1 VDASAALG
9 LCSAPIVKITHLIEA
24 PRWQVGV
31 RGGTIPRVD
40 TEARDTSPGTSTLR
54 AEAIGLSPGEVV
66 ERVDE
71 LLEVAYRS
79 ASLGNVDDPV
89 AEAIYILLSV
99 QTREAVYK
107 RVFQE
112 LRTRYPTWEEV
123 LAADRNEL
131 EEVVRSAGFQE
142 RRAETIQKFL
152 GRVLEGNARRGQPG
166 VISLDYLREMPDE
179 EVLAELTSLPGLG
192 PKTARCIMT
201 YSLGRDVFAVDTHV
215 SRIFHRL
222 GLVPRGRGKVDHAL
236 YEKVVPAAMRQRLH
250 VNLIHHGRAT
260 CRTQKPACGS
270 CPLISFCAEG
280 QDRLEVDERPVAVE
294 LFAGAG
300 GLALGFKQ
308 AGFQVAVAV
317 EIERNAA
324 QTHRANHPGTVVLE
338 RDVHEITAEHM
349 RAVAPWVREVA
360 AVIGGPPCQGYSI
373 AGKRDPDDEKNVL
386 FKQHVRLAS
395 ELEARFVVIENVL
408 GMRNIKGVSFHEAVE
423 QELREYGYNPDH
435 RVVKA
440 SDYGIPQLRRRLIF
454 TAQLLRRC
462 TGDEPQMPPGD
473 YCGDRRERC
482 QCGRPLAPTVMEVL
496 EQPGLPP
503 LGPGEDAEYRLLER
517 GAVLLNGSTMKHS
530 QKVIDKIAGIQAGKG
545 PISYRRLHRDLA
557 RTIVAGHR
565 ALPVHPT
572 LNRTVSVREAARIQG
587 FPDDYVFCGSRGKQ
601 PLQVANAV
609 PPALGEAVARA
620 LIRVIEKRPGP
631 SLREAE
637 QDLCGPPALQL
648 LLPPRGEQEEGVS
661 RAAAG

>member
-1 VDASAALG
+1 M
-9 LCSAPIVKITHLIEA
+9 
-24 PRWQVGV
+24 
-31 RGGTIPRVD
+31 D
-40 TEARDTSPGTSTLR
+40 TQARNTSPDRSTLR
-54 AEAIGLSPGEVV
+54 TEAIGLSSGEVV

-112 LRTRYPTWEEV
+112 LRTRYPTWHEV
-123 LAADRNEL
+123 LDADRAEL

-142 RRAETIQKFL
+142 RRAEGIQKFL
-152 GRVLEGNARRGQPG
+152 GKVLEDNARRGKPG

-179 EVLAELTSLPGLG
+179 EVLAELESLPGLG

-222 GLVPRGRGKVDHAL
+222 GLVPREKGKVDHSL
-236 YEKVVPAAMRQRLH
+236 YEKVVPAAMGQRLH
-250 VNLIHHGRAT
+250 VNLIHHGRAI

-270 CPLISFCAEG
+270 CPLISFCAVG
-280 QDRLEVDERPVAVE
+280 QGELRSDARPVAVE

-300 GLALGFKQ
+300 GLALGFQ
-308 AGFQVAVAV
+308 EAGFRVAVAV
-317 EIERNAA
+317 EMERNAA

-338 RDVHEITAEHM
+338 RDVNKITADHV
-349 RAVAPWVREVA
+349 RAVAPWVGEVA

-373 AGKRDPDDEKNVL
+373 AGKRDPDDAKNVL
-386 FKQHVRLAS
+386 FKQQVRLAS
-395 ELEARFVVIENVL
+395 ELEARFVVIENVP
-408 GMRNIKGVSFHEAVE
+408 GMRNIKGIRFHEAVE
-423 QELREYGYNPDH
+423 QELREHGYNPDH

-440 SDYGIPQLRRRLIF
+440 SNYGVPQLRWRLIF
-454 TAQLLRRC
+454 TAQLLHKSS
-462 TGDEPQMPPGD
+462 GDEPRMPPGD
-473 YCGDRRERC
+473 YCGDRRDQC
-482 QCGRPLAPTVMEVL
+482 QCGRDWVPTVLEVL
-496 EQPGLPP
+496 GRPGLPE
-503 LGPGEDAEYRLLER
+503 LDSGEVAEYRLLEE
-517 GAVLLNGSTMKHS
+517 GVVLLNGSTMKHGR
-530 QKVIDKIAGIQAGKG
+530 KVIDKIAGIEPGKG
-545 PISYRRLHRDLA
+545 PISYRRLHLDLA

-572 LNRTVSVREAARIQG
+572 LHRTISVREAARIQG
-587 FPDDYVFCGSRGKQ
+587 FRDDYVFCGSRGKQ

-609 PPALGEAVARA
+609 PPALGEAAARE
-620 LIRVIEKRPGP
+620 LIRVIEKRPGS
-631 SLREAE
+631 SLLEAE
-637 QDLCGPPALQL
+637 HDPCGPPATLQL
-648 LLPPRGEQEEGVS
+648 LLPPREEQEEGGAS
-661 RAAAG
+661 RAAG

>member
-1 VDASAALG
+1 M
-9 LCSAPIVKITHLIEA
+9 
-24 PRWQVGV
+24 
-31 RGGTIPRVD
+31 D
-40 TEARDTSPGTSTLR
+40 TEARDTSSDISTLR

-71 LLEVAYRS
+71 LLEVAHRS

-99 QTREAVYK
+99 QTRGAVYK

-112 LRTRYPTWEEV
+112 LRTRYPTWDEV
-123 LAADRNEL
+123 LGADRGEL
-131 EEVVRSAGFQE
+131 EEVVRAAGFQE

-152 GRVLEGNARRGQPG
+152 GKVLEGNARRGQPG
-166 VISLDYLREMPDE
+166 SISLDYLREMPDE

-201 YSLGRDVFAVDTHV
+201 YSLGRNVFAVDTHV

-222 GLVPRGRGKVDHAL
+222 GLVPRGKGKVDHAL

-260 CRTQKPACGS
+260 CRTRKPACGS
-270 CPLISFCAEG
+270 CPLISFCTEG
-280 QDRLEVDERPVAVE
+280 QGKLGTDAQPVAVE

-300 GLALGFKQ
+300 GLALGFKEG
-308 AGFQVAVAV
+308 GFRVAVAV
-317 EIERNAA
+317 EMERNAA

-338 RDVHEITAEHM
+338 RDVNKITAEHV
-349 RAVAPWVREVA
+349 RAVAPWVKEVA

-386 FKQHVRLAS
+386 FKQQVRLAS
-395 ELEARFVVIENVL
+395 ELGARFVVIENVL
-408 GMRNIKGVSFHEAVE
+408 GMRNIKGIRFHEAVE
-423 QELREYGYNPDH
+423 RELRDHGYNPDH

-440 SDYGIPQLRRRLIF
+440 SNYGVPQLRWRLIF
-454 TAQLLRRC
+454 TAQLLRKW
-462 TGDEPQMPPGD
+462 TGDEPRMPAGD

-482 QCGRPLAPTVMEVL
+482 QCGRPWAPTVLDVL
-496 EQPGLPP
+496 GRPGLPE

-517 GAVLLNGSTMKHS
+517 GVVLLNGSTMRHS
-530 QKVIDKIAGIQAGKG
+530 QKVIEKIAGIEPGKG

-572 LNRTVSVREAARIQG
+572 RNRTISVREAARIQG

-609 PPALGEAVARA
+609 PPALGEAVARE
-620 LIRVIEKRPGP
+620 LIRVIEQRPG
-631 SLREAE
+631 SGLREAE
-637 QDLCGPPALQL
+637 HDPCGPPALQL
-648 LLPPRGEQEEGVS
+648 LLPPRGEQGESVS
-661 RAAAG
+661 QAAAG